1 MCTAI
6 TYKTN
11 DFYFGR
17 TLDNDLSFDEKVVI
31 TPRNYQFNFLKKENI
46 KTHYAIIG
54 MACVIDNYPLYYEAM
69 NEKGLAIAGLNFLG
83 NTVYHKEQKN
93 KDNICQYE
101 FIPWI
106 LSKCASV
113 NQTKDLLQKINF
125 LDKPFKENLP
135 LAALHWLIS
144 DGVQTITV
152 ESVIDGVKI
161 YNNQVGV
168 LTNNPSFDK
177 QIFNLNNYLYLSNKT
192 PLNTFSKNLSLQSY
206 SNGLGGL
213 GLPGDLSS
221 QSRFVRAS
229 FIKENSISN
238 ENEKESV
245 NQFFHIL
252 NSVQQPRGCC
262 LLENGNYEITIY
274 TSCLNLTK
282 KIYYYTTY
290 DNFQINGISLLKEDL
305 NQEKLIIFPLL
316 KEEKINFQN

>member
-11 DFYFGR
+11 DYYFGR
-17 TLDNDLSFDEKVVI
+17 TLDNDLSYDEKVVI
-31 TPRNYQFNFLKKENI
+31 TPRNYQFNFFKKENI

-54 MACVIDNYPLYYEAM
+54 IACVVDNYPLYYEAM

-83 NTVYHKEQKN
+83 NTVYHKEQEN

-113 NQTKDLLQKINF
+113 NETKDLLKKINF
-125 LDKPFKENLP
+125 LDKSFKENLN
-135 LAALHWLIS
+135 LAALHWMIT
-144 DGVQTITV
+144 DGMETITV
-152 ESVIDGVKI
+152 ESVIDGVNI
-161 YNNQVGV
+161 YDNQIGV

-177 QIFNLNNYLYLSNKT
+177 QLFNLNNYRHLSNTT
-192 PLNTFSKNLSLQSY
+192 PLNTFSKNLSLHSY

-252 NSVQQPRGCC
+252 NSVQQPYGCC

-282 KIYYYTTY
+282 KNLLLYY
-290 DNFQINGISLLKEDL
+290 I
-305 NQEKLIIFPLL
+305 
-316 KEEKINFQN
+316 